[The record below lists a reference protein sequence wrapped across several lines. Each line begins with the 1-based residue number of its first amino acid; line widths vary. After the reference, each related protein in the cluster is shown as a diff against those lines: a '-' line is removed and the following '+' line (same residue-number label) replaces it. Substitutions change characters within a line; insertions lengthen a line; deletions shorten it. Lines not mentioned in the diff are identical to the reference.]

1 MLLLLLED
9 EGAELLRPASDLTP
23 VHDLVIGREKIS
35 ERAERLLEP
44 SEMAALVRP
53 HLRPKVRD
61 SEVPPFEGAEEDV
74 LILNSRWVIGQ
85 TEARL
90 LLGLD
95 KGEALASSE
104 GTILGVRLDRSMAD
118 QIASWELK
126 RDMAGVTNAVH
137 ALAETVKVVQAPR
150 IVKYPWELL
159 KASLEALE
167 EGPAEGGVKSPP
179 SGVRVLGDPKRVT
192 LSEGVEFEGPCVI
205 DARQGPVHLGQDVVV
220 GAHATLVGPLH
231 IEGGSTVFPCAYI
244 SNSYIGPVCK
254 IGGEFAD
261 SVVLG
266 YSNKAHYGY
275 VGHSYVGR
283 WVNIGA
289 GTATSD
295 LKNTY
300 GEIRKVVAGQR
311 IGTGEIKLGSFIGDH
326 AKTAI
331 GAMLYTGLF
340 AGAASH
346 LHGFVLEDVPPFT
359 IYAETLGW
367 GKVELEL
374 ESAIRTYERMAARR
388 SVEPSRGEEES
399 MRLLF
404 EITRD
409 ERRRAGV
416 EVRRVR

>member
-35 ERAERLLEP
+35 ERAKRLLKP
-44 SEMAALVRP
+44 SGLAALVRP
-53 HLRPKVRD
+53 HLTPKVRD
-61 SEVPPFEGAEEDV
+61 SEIPPFEGAEEDV
-74 LILNSRWVIGQ
+74 LILNSRWLIGES
-85 TEARL
+85 EARL
-90 LLGLD
+90 LLSLD
-95 KGEALASSE
+95 KGEALASSD
-104 GTILGVRLDRSMAD
+104 GTILGVRLDRSVAD
-118 QIASWELK
+118 QMASWGIK
-126 RDMAGVTNAVH
+126 GDMAGITEAVH
-137 ALAETVKVVQAPR
+137 ALAETVRVVQAPR
-150 IVKYPWELL
+150 TIKYPWELL
-159 KASLEALE
+159 KASLEALRE
-167 EGPAEGGVKSPP
+167 EPRESGPASLP
-179 SGVRVLGDPKRVT
+179 SGVKVLGDPRRVT
-192 LSEGVEFEGPCVI
+192 LSDDVEFEGPGVI
-205 DARQGPVHLGQDVVV
+205 DARRGPVYLGRDVVI
-220 GAHATLVGPLH
+220 GAHTTLVGPLH
-231 IEGGSTVFPCAYI
+231 VERNSTIFPCAYI
-244 SNSYIGPVCK
+244 SNSYVGPVCK

-283 WVNIGA
+283 WVNVGA

-359 IYAETLGW
+359 IYAESLGW

-388 SVEPSRGEEES
+388 SVEPSSGEEES

-404 EITRD
+404 ELTRE

-416 EVRRVR
+416 EVRRLR